1 MADRSA
7 AATIE
12 PALFLSSPTR
22 GSVTRDRCRPSEPAG
37 SFGPAGAYDAG
48 VSDPGDNDPFGGMN
62 PFQGMPIFGDL
73 AKMFGNQGPM
83 SWDAARQFALQ
94 IATDGT
100 PEPNVDPVDRIK
112 IEELARVAELQ
123 VAHATGL
130 DPAPAGGQLRI
141 LPVNRTTWTQ
151 HTLEAY
157 RPLFEILAE
166 SLKDDSAEPAVDP
179 NDPMGFMT
187 PLMKMVAP
195 MMLGLTAGS
204 MVGHLAKRSFGQYD
218 LPIPR
223 PPSDQLML
231 IVPNL
236 DEFGREWS
244 LPGDDLRLWV
254 CLHEVAHHA
263 VLGLP
268 HVRTRLDALLRAY
281 LEGFETDPDR
291 LENEL
296 SGFES
301 MDLTGPDA
309 FQQMLGNPEVLLGAI
324 QSPAQRAI
332 LPQLEA
338 LVATIAG
345 YVDHVM
351 DDVGASLLSGYGQL
365 TEALRRRRVEAAS
378 SDRFVEQLFGL
389 ELTQAAYDRGA
400 AFIDGIVE
408 RAPADGLA
416 RLWLSDRELPT
427 PAEVDAPGLWLARI
441 DLPTDTA

>member
-1 MADRSA
+1 
-7 AATIE
+7 
-12 PALFLSSPTR
+12 
-22 GSVTRDRCRPSEPAG
+22 VSESG
-37 SFGPAGAYDAG
+37 DG
-48 VSDPGDNDPFGGMN
+48 PGDDPYGGVN

-83 SWDAARQFALQ
+83 SWDAARQFALS

-100 PEPNVDPVDRIK
+100 PEPNVDPVDRMK
-112 IEELARVAELQ
+112 IEELARVAELRI
-123 VAHATGL
+123 AHATGL
-130 DPAPAGGQLRI
+130 EPAPSGGPLRI
-141 LPVNRTTWTQ
+141 LPVNRTIWTQ
-151 HTLEAY
+151 HTLDAY
-157 RPLFEILAE
+157 RPLFEVLAS
-166 SLKDDSAEPAVDP
+166 SLKDDGGAVAAPDP
-179 NDPMGFMT
+179 NDPMGFMA

-195 MMLGLTAGS
+195 MMLGLSAGS
-204 MVGHLAKRSFGQYD
+204 MVGHLAQRSFGQYD

-223 PPSDQLML
+223 PPSDELLL

-244 LPGDDLRLWV
+244 LPPDDLRLWV

-263 VLGLP
+263 VLGVP
-268 HVRTRLDALLRAY
+268 HVRARLEELLHAY

-301 MDLTGPDA
+301 MDLSGPDA
-309 FQQMLGNPEVLLGAI
+309 FQQMMGNPEVLLGAI

-338 LVATIAG
+338 LVATIVG
-345 YVDHVM
+345 YVDHIM
-351 DDVGASLLSGYGQL
+351 DEVGGSLLTGYGQL
-365 TEALRRRRVEAAS
+365 TEAVRRRRVEAAS

-389 ELTQAAYDRGA
+389 ELTQAAYDRGS
-400 AFIDGIVE
+400 AFIDGVVE
-408 RAPADGLA
+408 RAGEQGLV
-416 RLWLSDRELPT
+416 RLWRSAHELPT

-441 DLPTDTA
+441 DLPTSDT

>member
-1 MADRSA
+1 MSDS
-7 AATIE
+7 
-12 PALFLSSPTR
+12 
-22 GSVTRDRCRPSEPAG
+22 GD
-37 SFGPAGAYDAG
+37 GPG
-48 VSDPGDNDPFGGMN
+48 NDPFGGMN

-73 AKMFGNQGPM
+73 AKMFGNQGPL
-83 SWDAARQFALQ
+83 SWDAARQFALS

-112 IEELARVAELQ
+112 IEELARVAELRI
-123 VAHATGL
+123 AHATGL
-130 DPAPAGGQLRI
+130 DPAPAGEQLRI
-141 LPVNRTTWTQ
+141 LPVNRTIWTQ
-151 HTLEAY
+151 HTLDAY
-157 RPLFEILAE
+157 RPLFDVLAG
-166 SLKDDSAEPAVDP
+166 SLKDDTPDDTPDPA
-179 NDPMGFMT
+179 DPMGFMA

-223 PPSDQLML
+223 PPSDQLLL

-244 LPGDDLRLWV
+244 LPADDLRLWV
-254 CLHEVAHHA
+254 CLHEVTHHA

-268 HVRTRLDALLRAY
+268 HVRARLEALLTSY

-291 LENEL
+291 LEHEL

-301 MDLTGPDA
+301 LDLSGPDA
-309 FQQMLGNPEVLLGAI
+309 FQKMMGNPEVLLGAV
-324 QSPAQRAI
+324 QSPAQRAM

-338 LVATIAG
+338 LVATIVG
-345 YVDHVM
+345 YVDHIM
-351 DDVGASLLSGYGQL
+351 DSVGGSLLSGYGQL
-365 TEALRRRRVEAAS
+365 TEAVRRRRVEAAA

-389 ELTQAAYDRGA
+389 ELTQPAYDRGR
-400 AFIDGIVE
+400 AFVDGIVE
-408 RAPADGLA
+408 RAGSDGLQ
-416 RLWLSDRELPT
+416 RLWAGERELPT

-441 DLPTDTA
+441 DLPTS